1 MSAHSLSL
9 VHLVR
14 EPGRKDGPPPLL
26 ILLHG
31 VGGDEHGWDDI
42 LPQLDE
48 RFLILSVR
56 APNVSANGGYCWFN
70 VEFADGTF
78 SINAEQ
84 AQSGWRAVS
93 QFAWE
98 APHAYAAATG
108 QVYLMG
114 FSQGAA
120 MAFCAMLTAPEG
132 LSGIIALN
140 GRVLPQVRPF
150 AVNADR
156 LRNFP
161 VLYVY
166 GTYDKVIPI
175 TFARES
181 LEYLMTTGA
190 ALQAH
195 EYPIAHEMPAES
207 LREVNAW
214 LARRFNQENQA

>member
-1 MSAHSLSL
+1 MNAQSLSL

-14 EPGRKDGPPPLL
+14 EPKSKDGPPPLL

-31 VGGDEHGWDDI
+31 VGGDEHGWEDI
-42 LPQLDE
+42 LTQLEE

-56 APNVSANGGYCWFN
+56 APNAYPNGGYCWFN
-70 VEFADGTF
+70 VEFANGTF
-78 SINAEQ
+78 SIDARQAE
-84 AQSGWRAVS
+84 ASWRAVT
-93 QFAWE
+93 QFAGE
-98 APHAYAAATG
+98 AAHAYAAATG

-120 MAFCAMLTAPEG
+120 MAFCAMLTAPERLG
-132 LSGIIALN
+132 GVIALN

-150 AVNADR
+150 AVSADR

-166 GTYDKVIPI
+166 GTYDNVIPI
-175 TFARES
+175 AFARES

-207 LREVNAW
+207 LRDVNAW
-214 LARRFNQENQA
+214 LARRFDQENQA